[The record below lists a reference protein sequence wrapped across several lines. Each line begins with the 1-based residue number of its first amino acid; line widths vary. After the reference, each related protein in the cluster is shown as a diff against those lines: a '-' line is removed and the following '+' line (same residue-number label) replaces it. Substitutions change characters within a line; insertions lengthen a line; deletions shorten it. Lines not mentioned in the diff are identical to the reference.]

1 MQASLEHP
9 GQDYRFD
16 RLRLR
21 FRNAA
26 VEQIFLRE
34 TLAQWIN
41 FVRSYLIAGIGLYVC
56 FGVLDFIV
64 GGDMLPALWAIRYG
78 GVCPI
83 LLGIFGLTFLKSFVR
98 FAQPA
103 LIVATLASGVG
114 IVTMTAIMH
123 APFNGYYYA
132 GLIMVVIYCGSL
144 IRLKFVHSLWIT
156 LLLVAAYQAV
166 GLYINPL
173 PTEVFINNDFFLV
186 MATGVGMFSGY
197 IQETYVR
204 RGLCHPEDHR
214 GQERRHHDASEGS
227 EPGQQ
232 VEERIPGPHEPR
244 LRTPLNAIIG
254 FSDTIP
260 HEGARSEDNGQY
272 RNTRATSIRAGS
284 SCSSLINDVL
294 DLAKADAGDAAGRAR
309 VDLDRRLPS
318 LRAHVSRTGPRAER
332 CGSCSRD
339 CTEAVL

>member
-34 TLAQWIN
+34 TLAQSIN
-41 FVRSYLIAGIGLYVC
+41 FVRSYLIAGIGLYV

-123 APFNGYYYA
+123 APFNGY
-132 GLIMVVIYCGSL
+132 
-144 IRLKFVHSLWIT
+144 T
-156 LLLVAAYQAV
+156 
-166 GLYINPL
+166 
-173 PTEVFINNDFFLV
+173 
-186 MATGVGMFSGY
+186 
-197 IQETYVR
+197 
-204 RGLCHPEDHR
+204 
-214 GQERRHHDASEGS
+214 
-227 EPGQQ
+227 
-232 VEERIPGPHEPR
+232 
-244 LRTPLNAIIG
+244 TPA
-254 FSDTIP
+254 
-260 HEGARSEDNGQY
+260 
-272 RNTRATSIRAGS
+272 
-284 SCSSLINDVL
+284 
-294 DLAKADAGDAAGRAR
+294 
-309 VDLDRRLPS
+309 
-318 LRAHVSRTGPRAER
+318 
-332 CGSCSRD
+332 
-339 CTEAVL
+339 